1 MQNPLRRLQS
11 LYVEHVPAP
20 LRHRLQQYALLMRL
34 DKPIGIFLLLW
45 PMLWA
50 LWIAAEGKPSLAVLI
65 VFTLG
70 VFLMRSAGCVINDF
84 ADRKVDPHVSRTKDR
99 PLAAG
104 RVGSREVVWLF
115 VALCL
120 TAFVL
125 VLFMNALTIQLSFI
139 GALLAFIYPFT
150 KRYTYLPQVFLGLAF
165 GWAVP
170 MVFAAQTGEV
180 PQLAWLLLIGTVLWA
195 TAYDTM
201 YAMVDRPDDLRIGL
215 KSSAIL
221 FGAADKL
228 IIGVI
233 QALLILVLVLTGRQ
247 AELGGYYYLGV
258 LAAAGFSIYQQFLI
272 RDRQPAACFKAFL
285 NNNWLGASVFAG
297 IVVDY
302 LFA

>member
-1 MQNPLRRLQS
+1 MQNPLRRLQC

-20 LRHRLQQYALLMRL
+20 LRHRLQQYSLLMRL

-50 LWIAAEGKPSLAVLI
+50 LWIASEGKPSIAVLI

-84 ADRKVDPHVSRTKDR
+84 ADRKVDPHVSRTKER

-104 RVGSREVVWLF
+104 RVGSHEAVWLF
-115 VALCL
+115 VGLCL

-125 VLFMNALTIQLSFI
+125 VLFMNVLTIQLSFI

-215 KSSAIL
+215 KSTAIL

-258 LAAAGFSIYQQFLI
+258 LAAVGFSIYQQFLI